1 MNLAQGGIGQSFV
14 ANLDERLTRLD
25 PVSQMRIA

>member
-1 MNLAQGGIGQSFV
+1 MNLAQAVIGQSFV